1 MALTNQLKTMLP
13 WLCVVALV
21 AGMLIVRSRSKETE
35 TALAELRQANQELKK
50 TRVEEEDLK
59 KIQAQVEE
67 LGRLRKEN
75 EELHRLR
82 NEVRQLREEK
92 QGAARG
98 GQSGQPPSAQPRADA
113 SAPPQLQRQLQQ
125 LMAENERL
133 RAENQQLQQIQ
144 VNAQA
149 NAPANACMNNL
160 RIIEGAKDQ
169 WALENK
175 KGVGDA
181 MSAQDIQPYLK
192 NNALPACPQGGAYTL
207 NALGAPP
214 TCSVPG
220 HVLPQQ

>member
-1 MALTNQLKTMLP
+1 MALTNQLKTIVP

-21 AGMLIVRSRSKETE
+21 AGMLILRSRGKEAE
-35 TALAELRQANQELKK
+35 TAVAKLRQANQELKK
-50 TRVEEEDLK
+50 TRAEEEDLK

-67 LGRLRKEN
+67 LGRLRKDN

-82 NEVRQLREEK
+82 NEVRQLRDEK
-92 QGAARG
+92 QGAAKTAA
-98 GQSGQPPSAQPRADA
+98 SAQSPAGQTKADA
-113 SAPPQLQRQLQQ
+113 AAQPQLQRQLQQ
-125 LMAENERL
+125 LMTENERL
-133 RAENQQLQQIQ
+133 RAENQQFQQLQ

-149 NAPANACMNNL
+149 NDLANACMNNL

-175 KGVGDA
+175 KGTGEAV
-181 MSAQDIQPYLK
+181 SAQDIQPYLK

-207 NALGAPP
+207 NAVAALP
-214 TCSVPG
+214 TCSMPG

>member
-1 MALTNQLKTMLP
+1 MGLTNQLKILP

-21 AGMLIVRSRSKETE
+21 AGMLVLRSRSKETE

-50 TRVEEEDLK
+50 TRMEEEDLK
-59 KIQAQVEE
+59 KIQAQVDE
-67 LGRLRKEN
+67 LARLRKEN

-92 QGAARG
+92 QGAARA
-98 GQSGQPPSAQPRADA
+98 GQSGQPPAAQSRADA
-113 SAPPQLQRQLQQ
+113 SAQPQLQRQLQQ
-125 LMAENERL
+125 LLAENERL
-133 RAENQQLQQIQ
+133 RAENQQFQQSQ

-149 NAPANACMNNL
+149 NAAANACLNNL

-181 MSAQDIQPYLK
+181 MSAQDILPYLK
-192 NNALPACPQGGAYTL
+192 NNALPACPQGGVYTL
-207 NALGAPP
+207 NALGAVP
-214 TCSVPG
+214 TCSMPG
-220 HVLPQQ
+220 HVLPPQ

>member
-1 MALTNQLKTMLP
+1 MGLTNQLKILP

-21 AGMLIVRSRSKETE
+21 AGMLVLRSRSKETE

-50 TRVEEEDLK
+50 TRMEEEDLK
-59 KIQAQVEE
+59 RIQAQVDE
-67 LGRLRKEN
+67 LARLRKEN

-133 RAENQQLQQIQ
+133 RAENQQLQLIP
-144 VNAQA
+144 QA
-149 NAPANACMNNL
+149 TSPANVCMNNL
-160 RIIEGAKDQ
+160 RIFEGAKDQ

-175 KGVGDA
+175 KGVGDTV
-181 MSAQDIQPYLK
+181 SAQDIQPYLK
-192 NNALPACPQGGAYTL
+192 NNALPVCPQGGVYTL
-207 NALGAPP
+207 NAVGVLP
-214 TCSVPG
+214 TCSLPG
-220 HVLPQQ
+220 HVLPPQ

>member
-1 MALTNQLKTMLP
+1 MGLTNQLKILP

-21 AGMLIVRSRSKETE
+21 AGMLILRSRSKATE

-125 LMAENERL
+125 LLAENERL
-133 RAENQQLQQIQ
+133 RAENQQFQQFQQAQVSAQ
-144 VNAQA
+144 VNA
-149 NAPANACMNNL
+149 CINNL
-160 RIIEGAKDQ
+160 RSIAGAKDQ

-175 KGVGDA
+175 KGTGDA
-181 MSAQDIQPYLK
+181 VSAQDIQPYLK
-192 NNALPACPQGGAYTL
+192 NNALPACPQGGIYTI
-207 NALGAPP
+207 NAVGAQP
-214 TCSVPG
+214 TCSIPG

>member
-1 MALTNQLKTMLP
+1 MALTNQLKTILP

-21 AGMLIVRSRSKETE
+21 AGMLIRGVRNKAIERE
-35 TALAELRQANQELKK
+35 LAALRQANQELQK

-82 NEVRQLREEK
+82 NEIRQFREEK
-92 QGAARG
+92 QGAART
-98 GQSGQPPSAQPRADA
+98 GQPGQLPSAQRRAEA
-113 SAPPQLQRQLQQ
+113 SASPQLQQ

-133 RAENQQLQQIQ
+133 RAENQQFQQFQ
-144 VNAQA
+144 QSQA
-149 NAPANACMNNL
+149 NAQLNACFNNM

-175 KGVGDA
+175 KGTGDA
-181 MSAQDIQPYLK
+181 ASAQDLQPYLK
-192 NNALPACPQGGAYTL
+192 NNVLPACPQGGVYTI
-207 NALGAPP
+207 NAVGALP
-214 TCSVPG
+214 TCSIPG

>member
-21 AGMLIVRSRSKETE
+21 AGMLIVRSRSKESE
-35 TALAELRQANQELKK
+35 TALAELRQANQELRK

-92 QGAARG
+92 QGAARA
-98 GQSGQPPSAQPRADA
+98 GQSGQPSSAQTKADA

-133 RAENQQLQQIQ
+133 RAENQQFQQIQ

-149 NAPANACMNNL
+149 NAVNGCINNL

-207 NALGAPP
+207 NALGAQP

>member
-1 MALTNQLKTMLP
+1 MGLTNQLKILP

-21 AGMLIVRSRSKETE
+21 AGMLILRSRSKDKETE
-35 TALAELRQANQELKK
+35 LAGLRQANEELKK
-50 TRVEEEDLK
+50 TRLEEEDLK

-92 QGAARG
+92 QGAAKTAA
-98 GQSGQPPSAQPRADA
+98 SAQSPAGQTKTDA

-125 LMAENERL
+125 LLAENERL
-133 RAENQQLQQIQ
+133 RAENQQFQQFQQSQASAQ
-144 VNAQA
+144 VNA
-149 NAPANACMNNL
+149 CVNNL
-160 RIIEGAKDQ
+160 RIIAGAKDQ

-175 KGVGDA
+175 KGTGDA
-181 MSAQDIQPYLK
+181 VSAQDIQPYLR
-192 NNALPACPQGGAYTL
+192 NNAFPACPQGGVYTI
-207 NALGAPP
+207 NAVGALP
-214 TCSVPG
+214 TCSIPG

>member
-1 MALTNQLKTMLP
+1 MGLTNQLKTIMP

-21 AGMLIVRSRSKETE
+21 AGMLILRSRGKETE
-35 TALAELRQANQELKK
+35 TELAVLRQANQELQK

-113 SAPPQLQRQLQQ
+113 SAPPQLKRQLQQ
-125 LMAENERL
+125 
-133 RAENQQLQQIQ
+133 
-144 VNAQA
+144 
-149 NAPANACMNNL
+149 
-160 RIIEGAKDQ
+160 
-169 WALENK
+169 
-175 KGVGDA
+175 
-181 MSAQDIQPYLK
+181 
-192 NNALPACPQGGAYTL
+192 
-207 NALGAPP
+207 
-214 TCSVPG
+214 
-220 HVLPQQ
+220 

>member
-1 MALTNQLKTMLP
+1 MGLTNQLKIFP

-21 AGMLIVRSRSKETE
+21 AGMLILRSRSKATE

-133 RAENQQLQQIQ
+133 RAENQQFQQLQ
-144 VNAQA
+144 VAQA
-149 NAPANACMNNL
+149 TSPANACMNNL

-175 KGVGDA
+175 KGVGDTV
-181 MSAQDIQPYLK
+181 SAQDIQPYLK
-192 NNALPACPQGGAYTL
+192 NNALPVCPQGGVYTL
-207 NALGAPP
+207 NAVGALP
-214 TCSVPG
+214 TCSLPG
-220 HVLPQQ
+220 HVLPPQ